1 MIINIL
7 YYNYI
12 NMKSYSKDKKYKKY
26 KKLLEL
32 ANNTNAYYQNLISRQ
47 QIYIYN
53 LNKTIETLKNKND
66 LDEENKKRI
75 ETLENIIKSLQKQT
89 GGTYQDSF
97 NTKDRIDYLY
107 NQIASLIA
115 KQKSLVG
122 VEEVIKKI
130 QDITFREFDEY
141 SSNAE
146 DILQRT
152 YKSLQDIKK
161 KLEVNTQSGGSYN
174 SYIYYLMNDLLIILK
189 ILKNFS
195 SENIKIIFEP
205 DDIKQF
211 IINNFCKN
219 RDYLK
224 ILDQLYD
231 IYQKILNIKSI
242 KILIK
247 INNLNDLENI
257 INKLNIIKKYI

>member
-12 NMKSYSKDKKYKKY
+12 NMKSYSKDKKY

-53 LNKTIETLKNKND
+53 LNKTIEILKNKND

-89 GGTYQDSF
+89 GGTYQNSF

-122 VEEVIKKI
+122 IEEVIKKI
-130 QDITFREFDEY
+130 QDITFKEFDEY
-141 SSNAE
+141 SSHAE
-146 DILQRT
+146 DILQKT
-152 YKSLQDIKK
+152 YISLKK
-161 KLEVNTQSGGSYN
+161 INDKLKQKGGSYN

-211 IINNFCKN
+211 IIGNFCKK
-219 RDYLK
+219 RDYL
-224 ILDQLYD
+224 IIIDQLYE
-231 IYQKILNIKSI
+231 IYYIISEIKTI

-257 INKLNIIKKYI
+257 INKLDIIKKYI